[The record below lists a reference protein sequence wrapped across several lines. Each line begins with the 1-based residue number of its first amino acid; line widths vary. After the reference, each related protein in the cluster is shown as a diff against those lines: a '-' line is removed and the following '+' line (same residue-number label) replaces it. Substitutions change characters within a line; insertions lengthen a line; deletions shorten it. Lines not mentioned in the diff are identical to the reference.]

1 MKKIL
6 LMKRYLNYMI
16 FDILYILSIEISNN
30 GSNHLRKFSFLRSMG
45 CPVKIKEEYYKGTPF
60 IIHPTCLY
68 LSSSSLKINWWYCI
82 ASMVHNNCCPMQT
95 VACAP

>member
-60 IIHPTCLY
+60 IIHPTCFIPFFILFKNKLVVLHCLY
-68 LSSSSLKINWWYCI
+68 GT
-82 ASMVHNNCCPMQT
+82 Q
-95 VACAP
+95 